1 MKAVQASFSGS
12 VFCRTLIA
20 MVLVAFPGS
29 GLLWGQGAEDPI
41 EPLFNWDLVSL
52 EQNNQRFN
60 GSVLTG
66 FHSIRSAG
74 VTPLGGWK
82 LGMGMLYTGEEQ
94 FVRSVGDSLFR
105 RNEVYLNPKLNMGL
119 FKDIEL
125 GAGLVAAYAN
135 GRELVDGPGGA
146 FTEDREEGGLSSAD
160 LGVKWKF
167 YDDRQLRFA
176 LSFDTRLSLNEDT
189 FGMLRGNY
197 YNIELDT
204 DYAVTSR
211 LSMAGNLQFLTSDSD
226 ALENQ
231 LILDVA
237 AVYSFTNT
245 FRGMLFSTVQEDDLA
260 RTFLGFIGFAGQYVH
275 NQHSFTL
282 SFDIQLN
289 DADRAI
295 RTEEQIDIAL
305 SYTYTF

>member
-1 MKAVQASFSGS
+1 MRSY
-12 VFCRTLIA
+12 
-20 MVLVAFPGS
+20 GS
-29 GLLWGQGAEDPI
+29 GYSRTVLLLAVFLSLAGSGALRSQGRDESI

-60 GSVLTG
+60 GSALTG

-82 LGMGMLYTGEEQ
+82 MGLGFLYTGEEQ
-94 FVRSVGDSLFR
+94 FDRSRGDSDPLFR

-119 FKDIEL
+119 FENIEF

-135 GRELVDGPGGA
+135 GRAMLNGEPPTV
-146 FTEDREEGGLSSAD
+146 DREEGALSSAD

-167 YDDRQLRFA
+167 YDDRQLRLA

-189 FGMLRGNY
+189 FGMLKGNY
-197 YNIELDT
+197 YNVELDG

-211 LSMAGNLQFLTSDSD
+211 LSMAGNLQFLTSDSAD
-226 ALENQ
+226 LENQ
-231 LILDVA
+231 FILDVA
-237 AVYSFTNT
+237 AVYSFTST
-245 FRGMLFSTVQEDDLA
+245 FRGMLFSTIQEDDLA
-260 RTFLGFIGFAGQYVH
+260 RTFLGFLGFAGQYVYK
-275 NQHSFTL
+275 QHAFTL

-305 SYTYTF
+305 SYTYAF

>member
-1 MKAVQASFSGS
+1 MRSNRSGYSTKFLSLTFFLSLAVSG
-12 VFCRTLIA
+12 TLR
-20 MVLVAFPGS
+20 S
-29 GLLWGQGAEDPI
+29 QERDEPI
-41 EPLFNWDLVSL
+41 EPLFNWDLVSI

-60 GSVLTG
+60 GSALTG

-82 LGMGMLYTGEEQ
+82 MGLGFLYTGEEQ

-105 RNEVYLNPKLNMGL
+105 RNQVYLNPKMNLGL
-119 FKDIEL
+119 FENMEF

-135 GRELVDGPGGA
+135 GRELLTDEAGEG
-146 FTEDREEGGLSSAD
+146 FFENREEGVLNSVD
-160 LGVKWKF
+160 LGMKWKV
-167 YDDRQLRFA
+167 YDDRQLRLA
-176 LSFDTRLSLNEDT
+176 LSFDTRLALNEDT
-189 FGMLRGNY
+189 FGMLNANY
-197 YNIELDT
+197 YNVELDG

-211 LSMAGNLQFLTSDSD
+211 LSMAGNLQFLTSDS
-226 ALENQ
+226 AELENQ
-231 LILDVA
+231 FILDVA
-237 AVYSFTNT
+237 AVYSFTST

-260 RTFLGFIGFAGQYVH
+260 RTFLGFIGFAGQYVYK
-275 NQHSFTL
+275 QHAFTL

-305 SYTYTF
+305 SYTYAF

>member
-1 MKAVQASFSGS
+1 MNEAQARNTGS
-12 VFCRTLIA
+12 YFFRALVVMALPVVFAAASLQA
-20 MVLVAFPGS
+20 
-29 GLLWGQGAEDPI
+29 QGAEDPI

-82 LGMGMLYTGEEQ
+82 LGVGLLYTGEEQ

-119 FKDIEL
+119 FEDIEF

-167 YDDRQLRFA
+167 YDDRQMRFA

-211 LSMAGNLQFLTSDSD
+211 LS
-226 ALENQ
+226 
-231 LILDVA
+231 
-237 AVYSFTNT
+237 
-245 FRGMLFSTVQEDDLA
+245 
-260 RTFLGFIGFAGQYVH
+260 
-275 NQHSFTL
+275 
-282 SFDIQLN
+282 
-289 DADRAI
+289 
-295 RTEEQIDIAL
+295 
-305 SYTYTF
+305 

>member
-1 MKAVQASFSGS
+1 MRSN
-12 VFCRTLIA
+12 
-20 MVLVAFPGS
+20 GS
-29 GLLWGQGAEDPI
+29 GYSTKVLSLAVFLSLAGSGALWSQERDESI

-60 GSVLTG
+60 GSALTG

-82 LGMGMLYTGEEQ
+82 MGLGFLYTGEEQ

-105 RNEVYLNPKLNMGL
+105 RNQVYLNPKMNLGL
-119 FKDIEL
+119 FENMEF

-135 GRELVDGPGGA
+135 GRELLTDEAGEG
-146 FTEDREEGGLSSAD
+146 FFENREEGVLSSVD
-160 LGVKWKF
+160 LGMKWKV
-167 YDDRQLRFA
+167 YDDRQLRLA

-189 FGMLRGNY
+189 FGMLPGNF
-197 YNIELDT
+197 YNIELDG

-226 ALENQ
+226 ELENQ
-231 LILDVA
+231 FILDVA

-245 FRGMLFSTVQEDDLA
+245 FRGMLFSTIQEDDLA
-260 RTFLGFIGFAGQYVH
+260 RTFLGFIGFAGQYVYK
-275 NQHSFTL
+275 QHAFTL

>member
-1 MKAVQASFSGS
+1 MRSH
-12 VFCRTLIA
+12 
-20 MVLVAFPGS
+20 GS
-29 GLLWGQGAEDPI
+29 GYSRTVFSLAVFLSLAGSGALRAQEQDESI

-60 GSVLTG
+60 GSALTG

-82 LGMGMLYTGEEQ
+82 MGLGFLYTGEEQ
-94 FVRSVGDSLFR
+94 FDRSRGDSNPLFR

-119 FKDIEL
+119 FENIEF

-135 GRELVDGPGGA
+135 GRAMLNGEPPTV
-146 FTEDREEGGLSSAD
+146 DREEGALSSAD

-189 FGMLRGNY
+189 FGMLKGNY
-197 YNIELDT
+197 YNVELDG

-211 LSMAGNLQFLTSDSD
+211 LSMAGNLQFLTSDS
-226 ALENQ
+226 AELKNQ
-231 LILDVA
+231 FILDVA

-245 FRGMLFSTVQEDDLA
+245 FRGMLFSTIQEDDLA
-260 RTFLGFIGFAGQYVH
+260 RTFLGFIGFAGQYVYK
-275 NQHSFTL
+275 QHAFTL

-305 SYTYTF
+305 SYTYAF

>member
-1 MKAVQASFSGS
+1 MRSYGSGYL
-12 VFCRTLIA
+12 RTLLFLA
-20 MVLVAFPGS
+20 VFLSLAGS
-29 GLLWGQGAEDPI
+29 GALRAQEQDESI

-60 GSVLTG
+60 GSALTG

-82 LGMGMLYTGEEQ
+82 MGLGFLYTGEEQ
-94 FVRSVGDSLFR
+94 FDRSRGDSDPLFR
-105 RNEVYLNPKLNMGL
+105 RNDLYLNPKLNMGL
-119 FKDIEL
+119 FENIEF

-135 GRELVDGPGGA
+135 GRAMLNGEPPTV
-146 FTEDREEGGLSSAD
+146 DREEGALSSAD

-167 YDDRQLRFA
+167 YDDRQLRLA
-176 LSFDTRLSLNEDT
+176 LSFDTRLSLNEGT
-189 FGMLRGNY
+189 FGMLKGNY
-197 YNIELDT
+197 YNVELDG

-211 LSMAGNLQFLTSDSD
+211 LSMAGNLQFLTSDS
-226 ALENQ
+226 AELENQ
-231 LILDVA
+231 FILDVA

-245 FRGMLFSTVQEDDLA
+245 FRGMLFSTIQEDDLA

-275 NQHSFTL
+275 KQHAFTL

-305 SYTYTF
+305 SYTYAF

>member
-1 MKAVQASFSGS
+1 MRSYGSGYS
-12 VFCRTLIA
+12 RTLLFLA
-20 MVLVAFPGS
+20 VFLSLAGS
-29 GLLWGQGAEDPI
+29 GTLRAQEQDESI

-60 GSVLTG
+60 GSALTG

-82 LGMGMLYTGEEQ
+82 MGLGFLYTGEEQ
-94 FVRSVGDSLFR
+94 FDRSRGDSDPLFR
-105 RNEVYLNPKLNMGL
+105 RNEVYLNPKFNMGL
-119 FKDIEL
+119 FENIEF

-135 GRELVDGPGGA
+135 GREMLNEEPPTV
-146 FTEDREEGGLSSAD
+146 DREEGALSSAD

-167 YDDRQLRFA
+167 YDDRQLRLA
-176 LSFDTRLSLNEDT
+176 LSFDTRLSLNEGT
-189 FGMLRGNY
+189 FGMLKGNY
-197 YNIELDT
+197 YNVELDG

-211 LSMAGNLQFLTSDSD
+211 LSMAGNLQFLTSDIAD
-226 ALENQ
+226 IKNQ
-231 LILDVA
+231 FILDVA

-245 FRGMLFSTVQEDDLA
+245 FRGMLFSTIQEDDLA

-275 NQHSFTL
+275 KQHAFTL

-289 DADRAI
+289 DADRDI

-305 SYTYTF
+305 SYTYAF

>member
-1 MKAVQASFSGS
+1 MRSYGSGYL
-12 VFCRTLIA
+12 RTLLFLA
-20 MVLVAFPGS
+20 VFLSLAGS
-29 GLLWGQGAEDPI
+29 GALRAQEQDESI

-60 GSVLTG
+60 GSALTG

-82 LGMGMLYTGEEQ
+82 MGLGFLYTGEEQ
-94 FVRSVGDSLFR
+94 FDRSRGDSDPLFR
-105 RNEVYLNPKLNMGL
+105 RNEVYLNPKFNMGL
-119 FKDIEL
+119 FENIEF

-135 GRELVDGPGGA
+135 GRAMEDGEPP
-146 FTEDREEGGLSSAD
+146 TVDREEGALSSAD

-167 YDDRQLRFA
+167 YDDRQLRLA
-176 LSFDTRLSLNEDT
+176 LSFDTRLSLNEGT
-189 FGMLRGNY
+189 FGMLKGNY
-197 YNIELDT
+197 YNVELDG

-211 LSMAGNLQFLTSDSD
+211 LSMAGNLQFLTSDS
-226 ALENQ
+226 AELENQ
-231 LILDVA
+231 FILDVA

-245 FRGMLFSTVQEDDLA
+245 FRGMLFSTIQEDDLA

-275 NQHSFTL
+275 KQHAFTL

-305 SYTYTF
+305 SYTYAF

>member
-1 MKAVQASFSGS
+1 MRSN
-12 VFCRTLIA
+12 
-20 MVLVAFPGS
+20 GS
-29 GLLWGQGAEDPI
+29 GYSTKVLSLAVFLSLAGSGALWSQERDESI

-60 GSVLTG
+60 GSALTG

-82 LGMGMLYTGEEQ
+82 MGLGFLYTGEEQ

-105 RNEVYLNPKLNMGL
+105 RNQVYLNPKMNLGL
-119 FKDIEL
+119 FENMEF

-135 GRELVDGPGGA
+135 GRELLTDEAGEG
-146 FTEDREEGGLSSAD
+146 FFENREEGVLSSVD
-160 LGVKWKF
+160 LGMKWKV
-167 YDDRQLRFA
+167 YDDRQLRLA

-189 FGMLRGNY
+189 FGMLPGNF
-197 YNIELDT
+197 YNIELDG

-226 ALENQ
+226 ELENQ
-231 LILDVA
+231 FILDVA

-245 FRGMLFSTVQEDDLA
+245 FRGMLFSTIQEDDLA
-260 RTFLGFIGFAGQYVH
+260 RTFLGFIGFAGQYVYK
-275 NQHSFTL
+275 QHAFTL

-305 SYTYTF
+305 SYTYAF

>member
-1 MKAVQASFSGS
+1 MRSH
-12 VFCRTLIA
+12 
-20 MVLVAFPGS
+20 GS
-29 GLLWGQGAEDPI
+29 GYSRTVLLLAVFLSLAGSGALRSQGRDESI

-60 GSVLTG
+60 GSALTG

-82 LGMGMLYTGEEQ
+82 MGLGFLYTGEEQ

-105 RNEVYLNPKLNMGL
+105 RNQVYLNPKMNLGL
-119 FKDIEL
+119 FENMEC

-135 GRELVDGPGGA
+135 GRELLTDEAGEG
-146 FTEDREEGGLSSAD
+146 FFENREEGVLSSVD
-160 LGVKWKF
+160 LGMKWKV
-167 YDDRQLRFA
+167 YDDRQLRLA

-189 FGMLRGNY
+189 FGMLPGNF
-197 YNIELDT
+197 YNIELDG

-226 ALENQ
+226 ELENQ
-231 LILDVA
+231 MIFDIA
-237 AVYSFTNT
+237 AIYSFTNT
-245 FRGMLFSTVQEDDLA
+245 FRGMLFSTIQEDDLA
-260 RTFLGFIGFAGQYVH
+260 RTFLGFIGFAGQYVYK
-275 NQHSFTL
+275 QHAFTL

-305 SYTYTF
+305 SYTYAF

>member
-1 MKAVQASFSGS
+1 MRSYGSGYL
-12 VFCRTLIA
+12 RTLLFLA
-20 MVLVAFPGS
+20 VFLSLAGS
-29 GLLWGQGAEDPI
+29 GALRAQEQDESI

-60 GSVLTG
+60 GSALTG

-82 LGMGMLYTGEEQ
+82 MGLGFLYTGEEQ
-94 FVRSVGDSLFR
+94 FDRSRGDSNPLFR
-105 RNEVYLNPKLNMGL
+105 RNDLYLNPKLNMGL
-119 FKDIEL
+119 FENIEF

-135 GRELVDGPGGA
+135 GRAMLNGEPPTV
-146 FTEDREEGGLSSAD
+146 DREEGALSSAD

-189 FGMLRGNY
+189 FGMLKGNY
-197 YNIELDT
+197 YNVELDG

-211 LSMAGNLQFLTSDSD
+211 LSMAGNLQFLTSDS
-226 ALENQ
+226 AELKNQ
-231 LILDVA
+231 FILDVA

-245 FRGMLFSTVQEDDLA
+245 FRGMLFSTIQEDDLA
-260 RTFLGFIGFAGQYVH
+260 RTFLGFIGFAGQYVYK
-275 NQHSFTL
+275 QHAFTL

-305 SYTYTF
+305 SYTYAF

>member
-1 MKAVQASFSGS
+1 MRSH
-12 VFCRTLIA
+12 
-20 MVLVAFPGS
+20 GS
-29 GLLWGQGAEDPI
+29 GYSRTVLFLAVFLSLAGSGALRAQEQDESI

-60 GSVLTG
+60 GSALTG

-82 LGMGMLYTGEEQ
+82 MGLGFLYTGEEQ
-94 FVRSVGDSLFR
+94 FDRSRGDSNPLFR

-119 FKDIEL
+119 FENIEF

-135 GRELVDGPGGA
+135 GRAMLNGESPTV
-146 FTEDREEGGLSSAD
+146 DREEGALSSAD

-167 YDDRQLRFA
+167 YDDRQLRLA
-176 LSFDTRLSLNEDT
+176 LSFDTRLSLNEGT
-189 FGMLRGNY
+189 FGMLKGNY
-197 YNIELDT
+197 YNVELAG

-211 LSMAGNLQFLTSDSD
+211 LSMAGNLQFLTSDS
-226 ALENQ
+226 AERKNQ
-231 LILDVA
+231 FILDVA

-245 FRGMLFSTVQEDDLA
+245 FRGMLFSTIQEDDLA
-260 RTFLGFIGFAGQYVH
+260 RTFLGFIGFAGQYVYK
-275 NQHSFTL
+275 QPAFTL
-282 SFDIQLN
+282 SFAIQLN

-305 SYTYTF
+305 SYTYAF

>member
-1 MKAVQASFSGS
+1 MRSN
-12 VFCRTLIA
+12 
-20 MVLVAFPGS
+20 GS
-29 GLLWGQGAEDPI
+29 GYSTKVLSLAVFLSLAGSGALWSQERDEPI

-60 GSVLTG
+60 GSALTG

-82 LGMGMLYTGEEQ
+82 MGLGFLYTGEEQ

-105 RNEVYLNPKLNMGL
+105 RNQVYLNPKMNLGL
-119 FKDIEL
+119 FENMEF

-135 GRELVDGPGGA
+135 GRELLTDEAGEG
-146 FTEDREEGGLSSAD
+146 FFENREEGVLSSVD
-160 LGVKWKF
+160 LGMKWKV
-167 YDDRQLRFA
+167 YDDRQLRLA

-189 FGMLRGNY
+189 FGMLPGNF
-197 YNIELDT
+197 YNIELDG

-226 ALENQ
+226 ELENQ
-231 LILDVA
+231 FILDVA

-245 FRGMLFSTVQEDDLA
+245 FRGMLFSTIQEDDLA
-260 RTFLGFIGFAGQYVH
+260 RTFLGFIGFAGQYVYK
-275 NQHSFTL
+275 QHAFTL

-305 SYTYTF
+305 SYTYAF

>member
-1 MKAVQASFSGS
+1 MRSH
-12 VFCRTLIA
+12 
-20 MVLVAFPGS
+20 GS
-29 GLLWGQGAEDPI
+29 GYSRTVFFLAVFLSLAGSGALRSQGRDESI

-60 GSVLTG
+60 GSALTG

-82 LGMGMLYTGEEQ
+82 MGLGFLYTGEEQ
-94 FVRSVGDSLFR
+94 FDRSRGDSNPLFR

-119 FKDIEL
+119 FENIEF

-135 GRELVDGPGGA
+135 GRAMLNGEPPTV
-146 FTEDREEGGLSSAD
+146 DREEGALSSAD

-189 FGMLRGNY
+189 FGMLKGNY
-197 YNIELDT
+197 YNVELDG

-211 LSMAGNLQFLTSDSD
+211 LSMAGNLQFLTSDS
-226 ALENQ
+226 AELKNQ
-231 LILDVA
+231 FILDVA

-245 FRGMLFSTVQEDDLA
+245 FRGMLFSTIQEDDLA
-260 RTFLGFIGFAGQYVH
+260 RTFLGFIGFAGQYVYK
-275 NQHSFTL
+275 QHAFTL

-305 SYTYTF
+305 SYTYAF

>member
-1 MKAVQASFSGS
+1 MRSH
-12 VFCRTLIA
+12 
-20 MVLVAFPGS
+20 GS
-29 GLLWGQGAEDPI
+29 GYSRTVLFLAVFLSLAGSGELRAQEQDESI

-60 GSVLTG
+60 GSALTG

-82 LGMGMLYTGEEQ
+82 MGLGFLYTGEEQ
-94 FVRSVGDSLFR
+94 FDRSRGDSNPLFR

-119 FKDIEL
+119 FENIEF

-135 GRELVDGPGGA
+135 GRAMLNGEPPTV
-146 FTEDREEGGLSSAD
+146 DREEGALSSAD

-176 LSFDTRLSLNEDT
+176 LSFDTRLSLNEAT
-189 FGMLRGNY
+189 FGMLKGNY
-197 YNIELDT
+197 YNVELDG

-211 LSMAGNLQFLTSDSD
+211 LSMAGNLQFLTSDSAD
-226 ALENQ
+226 LKNQ
-231 LILDVA
+231 FILDVA

-245 FRGMLFSTVQEDDLA
+245 FRGMLFSTIQEDDLA
-260 RTFLGFIGFAGQYVH
+260 RTFLGFIGFAGQYVYK
-275 NQHSFTL
+275 QHAFTL

-305 SYTYTF
+305 SYTYAF

>member
-1 MKAVQASFSGS
+1 MRSH
-12 VFCRTLIA
+12 
-20 MVLVAFPGS
+20 GS
-29 GLLWGQGAEDPI
+29 GYSRTVLFLAVFLSLAGSGALRAQEQDESI

-60 GSVLTG
+60 GSALTG

-82 LGMGMLYTGEEQ
+82 MGLGFLYTGEEQ
-94 FVRSVGDSLFR
+94 FDRSRGDSNPLFR

-119 FKDIEL
+119 FENIEF

-135 GRELVDGPGGA
+135 GRAMLNGEPPTV
-146 FTEDREEGGLSSAD
+146 DREEGALSSAD

-189 FGMLRGNY
+189 FGMLKGNY
-197 YNIELDT
+197 YNVELDG

-211 LSMAGNLQFLTSDSD
+211 LSMAGNLQFLTSDS
-226 ALENQ
+226 AELENQ
-231 LILDVA
+231 FILDVA

-245 FRGMLFSTVQEDDLA
+245 FRGMLFSTIQEDDLA

-275 NQHSFTL
+275 KQHAFTL

-305 SYTYTF
+305 SYAYTF

>member
-1 MKAVQASFSGS
+1 MRSH
-12 VFCRTLIA
+12 
-20 MVLVAFPGS
+20 GS
-29 GLLWGQGAEDPI
+29 GYSRTVLFLAVFLSLAGSGALRAQEQDESI

-60 GSVLTG
+60 GSALTG

-82 LGMGMLYTGEEQ
+82 MGLGFLYTGEEQ
-94 FVRSVGDSLFR
+94 FDRSRGDSDPLFR
-105 RNEVYLNPKLNMGL
+105 RNEVYLNPKFNMGL
-119 FKDIEL
+119 FENIEF

-135 GRELVDGPGGA
+135 GRAMEDGEPP
-146 FTEDREEGGLSSAD
+146 TVDREEGALSSAD

-167 YDDRQLRFA
+167 YDDRQLRLA
-176 LSFDTRLSLNEDT
+176 LSFDTRLSLNEGT
-189 FGMLRGNY
+189 FGMLKGNY
-197 YNIELDT
+197 YNVELDG

-211 LSMAGNLQFLTSDSD
+211 LSMAGNLQFLTSDS
-226 ALENQ
+226 AELENQ
-231 LILDVA
+231 FILDVA

-245 FRGMLFSTVQEDDLA
+245 FRGMLFSTIQEDDLA

-275 NQHSFTL
+275 KQHAFTL

-289 DADRAI
+289 DADREM

-305 SYTYTF
+305 SYTYAF

>member
-1 MKAVQASFSGS
+1 MRSNRSGYSTKFLSLAFFLSLAVSGALRS
-12 VFCRTLIA
+12 
-20 MVLVAFPGS
+20 
-29 GLLWGQGAEDPI
+29 QGRDEPI
-41 EPLFNWDLVSL
+41 EPLFNWDLVSI

-60 GSVLTG
+60 GSALTG

-82 LGMGMLYTGEEQ
+82 MGLGFLYTGEEQ

-105 RNEVYLNPKLNMGL
+105 RNQVYLNPKMNLGL
-119 FKDIEL
+119 FENMEF

-135 GRELVDGPGGA
+135 GRELLTDEAGEG
-146 FTEDREEGGLSSAD
+146 FFENREEGGLSSVD
-160 LGVKWKF
+160 LGMKWKV
-167 YDDRQLRFA
+167 YDDRQLRLA

-189 FGMLRGNY
+189 FGMLPGNF
-197 YNIELDT
+197 YNIELDG

-211 LSMAGNLQFLTSDSD
+211 LSMAGNLQFLTSDS
-226 ALENQ
+226 AELENQ
-231 LILDVA
+231 FILDVA

-260 RTFLGFIGFAGQYVH
+260 RTFLGFIGFAGQYVYK
-275 NQHSFTL
+275 QHAFTL

-305 SYTYTF
+305 SYTYAF

>member
-1 MKAVQASFSGS
+1 AAASLQA
-12 VFCRTLIA
+12 
-20 MVLVAFPGS
+20 
-29 GLLWGQGAEDPI
+29 QGAEDPI

-60 GSVLTG
+60 GSALTG

-105 RNEVYLNPKLNMGL
+105 RNQVYLTPKMNLGL
-119 FKDIEL
+119 FEDMEF

-135 GRELVDGPGGA
+135 GRELLRDEAGKGY
-146 FTEDREEGGLSSAD
+146 FENREEGGLSSVD
-160 LGVKWKF
+160 LGMKWKV
-167 YDDRQLRFA
+167 YDDRQLRLA

-189 FGMLRGNY
+189 FGMLPGNF
-197 YNIELDT
+197 YNIELDG

-211 LSMAGNLQFLTSDSD
+211 LSMAGNLQVLTSDSD
-226 ALENQ
+226 ELENQ
-231 LILDVA
+231 IIFDIA

-245 FRGMLFSTVQEDDLA
+245 FRGMLFSTIQEDDLA
-260 RTFLGFIGFAGQYVH
+260 RTFLGFIGFAGQYVYK
-275 NQHSFTL
+275 QHAFTL

-305 SYTYTF
+305 SYTYAF

>member
-82 LGMGMLYTGEEQ
+82 LGMGLLYTGEEQ
-94 FVRSVGDSLFR
+94 FVSPNLFR

-119 FKDIEL
+119 FEDIEF

-135 GRELVDGPGGA
+135 GRDLGD
-146 FTEDREEGGLSSAD
+146 TENREEGGLNSVD
-160 LGVKWKF
+160 LGMKWKF

-231 LILDVA
+231 FILDVA

>member
-1 MKAVQASFSGS
+1 MRDMSVRPGGYSGWSFRAAVFFSACWG
-12 VFCRTLIA
+12 
-20 MVLVAFPGS
+20 
-29 GLLWGQGAEDPI
+29 GLLGAQGRGESI

-60 GSVLTG
+60 GSALTG

-82 LGMGMLYTGEEQ
+82 MGLGFLYTGEEQ
-94 FVRSVGDSLFR
+94 FVRSAGASLFR
-105 RNEVYLNPKLNMGL
+105 RNEVYLNPKMNLGL
-119 FKDIEL
+119 FEDVEF

-135 GRELVDGPGGA
+135 GRALMPETGEL
-146 FTEDREEGGLSSAD
+146 ENREEGGLSSVD
-160 LGVKWKF
+160 LGLKWKV
-167 YDDRQLRFA
+167 YDDRQLRLA
-176 LSFDTRLSLNEDT
+176 LSFDSRLSLNEGT
-189 FGMLRGNY
+189 FGMLKGNF
-197 YNIELDT
+197 YNIELDG

-226 ALENQ
+226 ELENQ
-231 LILDVA
+231 MIFDIA
-237 AVYSFTNT
+237 AIYSFTNT
-245 FRGMLFSTVQEDDLA
+245 FRGMLFSTIQEDDLA
-260 RTFLGFIGFAGQYVH
+260 RTFLGFIGFAGQYVYK
-275 NQHSFTL
+275 QHAFTL

-305 SYTYTF
+305 SYTYAF

>member
-1 MKAVQASFSGS
+1 MRSH
-12 VFCRTLIA
+12 
-20 MVLVAFPGS
+20 GS
-29 GLLWGQGAEDPI
+29 GYSRTVFFLAVFLSLAGSGVLRSQGRDESI

-60 GSVLTG
+60 GSALTG

-82 LGMGMLYTGEEQ
+82 MGLGFLYTGEEQ
-94 FVRSVGDSLFR
+94 FDRSRGDSNPLFR

-119 FKDIEL
+119 FENIEF

-135 GRELVDGPGGA
+135 GRAMLNGEPPTV
-146 FTEDREEGGLSSAD
+146 DREEGALSSAD

-167 YDDRQLRFA
+167 YDDRQLRLA
-176 LSFDTRLSLNEDT
+176 LSFDTRLSLNEGT

-197 YNIELDT
+197 YNVELDG
-204 DYAVTSR
+204 DYAVTRR
-211 LSMAGNLQFLTSDSD
+211 LSMAGNLQFLTSDS
-226 ALENQ
+226 AELENQ
-231 LILDVA
+231 FILDVA

-245 FRGMLFSTVQEDDLA
+245 FRGMLFSTIQEDDLA
-260 RTFLGFIGFAGQYVH
+260 RTFLGFLGFAGQYVYK
-275 NQHSFTL
+275 QHAFTL

-305 SYTYTF
+305 SYTYAF

>member
-1 MKAVQASFSGS
+1 M
-12 VFCRTLIA
+12 R
-20 MVLVAFPGS
+20 PYGS
-29 GLLWGQGAEDPI
+29 GYSRTVLLLAVFLSLAGSGALRSQGRDESI

-60 GSVLTG
+60 GSALTG

-82 LGMGMLYTGEEQ
+82 MGLGFLYTGEEQ

-105 RNEVYLNPKLNMGL
+105 RNQVYLNPKMNLGL
-119 FKDIEL
+119 FENMEF

-135 GRELVDGPGGA
+135 GRELLTDEVGEGFFGN
-146 FTEDREEGGLSSAD
+146 REEGVLSSVD
-160 LGVKWKF
+160 LGMKWKV
-167 YDDRQLRFA
+167 YDDRQLRLA

-189 FGMLRGNY
+189 FGMLPGNF
-197 YNIELDT
+197 YNIELDG

-226 ALENQ
+226 ELENQ
-231 LILDVA
+231 FILDVA

-245 FRGMLFSTVQEDDLA
+245 FRGMLFSTIQEDDLA

-275 NQHSFTL
+275 KQHAFTL

-305 SYTYTF
+305 SYTYAF

>member
-1 MKAVQASFSGS
+1 MRSH
-12 VFCRTLIA
+12 
-20 MVLVAFPGS
+20 GS
-29 GLLWGQGAEDPI
+29 GYSRTVLFLAVFLSLAGSGALRAQEQDESI

-60 GSVLTG
+60 GSALTG

-82 LGMGMLYTGEEQ
+82 MGLGFLYTGEEQ
-94 FVRSVGDSLFR
+94 FDRSRGDSNPLFR
-105 RNEVYLNPKLNMGL
+105 RNELYLNPKLNMGL
-119 FKDIEL
+119 FENIEF

-135 GRELVDGPGGA
+135 GRAMLNGEPPTV
-146 FTEDREEGGLSSAD
+146 DREEGALSSAD

-189 FGMLRGNY
+189 FGMLKGNY
-197 YNIELDT
+197 YNVELDG

-211 LSMAGNLQFLTSDSD
+211 LSMAGNLQFLTSDS
-226 ALENQ
+226 AELKNQ
-231 LILDVA
+231 FILDVA

-245 FRGMLFSTVQEDDLA
+245 FRGMLFSTIQEDDLA
-260 RTFLGFIGFAGQYVH
+260 RTFLGFIGFAGQYVYK
-275 NQHSFTL
+275 QHAFTL

-289 DADRAI
+289 DADREI

-305 SYTYTF
+305 SYTYAF

>member
-1 MKAVQASFSGS
+1 MRSY
-12 VFCRTLIA
+12 
-20 MVLVAFPGS
+20 GS
-29 GLLWGQGAEDPI
+29 GYSRTVLLLAVFLSLAGSGALRSQGRDESI

-60 GSVLTG
+60 GSALTG

-82 LGMGMLYTGEEQ
+82 MGLGFLYTGEEQ
-94 FVRSVGDSLFR
+94 FDRSRGDSDPLFR

-119 FKDIEL
+119 FENIEF

-135 GRELVDGPGGA
+135 GRAMLNGEPPTV
-146 FTEDREEGGLSSAD
+146 DREEGALSSAD

-167 YDDRQLRFA
+167 YDDRQLRLA
-176 LSFDTRLSLNEDT
+176 LSFDTRLSLNEGT
-189 FGMLRGNY
+189 FGMLKGNY
-197 YNIELDT
+197 YNVELDG

-211 LSMAGNLQFLTSDSD
+211 LSMAGNLQFLTSDSAD
-226 ALENQ
+226 LENQ
-231 LILDVA
+231 FILDIA
-237 AVYSFTNT
+237 AVYSFTST
-245 FRGMLFSTVQEDDLA
+245 FRGMLFSTIQEDDLA
-260 RTFLGFIGFAGQYVH
+260 RTFLGFLGFAGQYVYK
-275 NQHSFTL
+275 QHAFTL

-305 SYTYTF
+305 SYTYAF

>member
-1 MKAVQASFSGS
+1 MRSYGSGYS
-12 VFCRTLIA
+12 RTLLFLA
-20 MVLVAFPGS
+20 VFLSLAGS
-29 GLLWGQGAEDPI
+29 GTLRAQEQDESI

-60 GSVLTG
+60 GSALTG

-82 LGMGMLYTGEEQ
+82 MGLGFLYTGEEQ
-94 FVRSVGDSLFR
+94 FDRSRGDSDPLFR
-105 RNEVYLNPKLNMGL
+105 RNEVYLNPKFNMGL
-119 FKDIEL
+119 FENIEF

-135 GRELVDGPGGA
+135 GRAMENGEPPTV
-146 FTEDREEGGLSSAD
+146 DREEGALSSAD

-167 YDDRQLRFA
+167 YDDRQLRLA
-176 LSFDTRLSLNEDT
+176 LSFDTRLSLNEGT
-189 FGMLRGNY
+189 FGMLKGNY
-197 YNIELDT
+197 YNVELDG

-211 LSMAGNLQFLTSDSD
+211 LSMAGNLQFLTSDS
-226 ALENQ
+226 AELKNQ
-231 LILDVA
+231 FILDVA

-245 FRGMLFSTVQEDDLA
+245 FRGMLFSTIQEDDLA
-260 RTFLGFIGFAGQYVH
+260 RTFLGFIGFAGQYVYK
-275 NQHSFTL
+275 QHAFTL

-305 SYTYTF
+305 SYTYAF